1 MNISN
6 YKDGMEARIWS
17 IIEEGGKTR
26 SISRITSSEKEII
39 AMLYE
44 EATGEHL
51 NLYCGGC
58 IVGACIYLYNQNI
71 KDNGKDK
78 KRNGKG

>member
-1 MNISN
+1 
-6 YKDGMEARIWS
+6 MEARIWS
-17 IIEEGGKTR
+17 IIEEGGKTH

-44 EATGEHL
+44 EATGERL

-58 IVGACIYLYNQNI
+58 IVGACINLYNRHI
-71 KDNGKDK
+71 KKYGKDK
-78 KRNGKG
+78 K